1 MVLFLLNQFSKA
13 VHHCLLVYLQGPV
26 ENLTDHLSDPA
37 AINGFNYATK
47 FNPGN

>member
-1 MVLFLLNQFSKA
+1 MCINHVLTVCHIVA
-13 VHHCLLVYLQGPV
+13 QGPI
-26 ENLTDHLSDPA
+26 ENLTDHLSDPS